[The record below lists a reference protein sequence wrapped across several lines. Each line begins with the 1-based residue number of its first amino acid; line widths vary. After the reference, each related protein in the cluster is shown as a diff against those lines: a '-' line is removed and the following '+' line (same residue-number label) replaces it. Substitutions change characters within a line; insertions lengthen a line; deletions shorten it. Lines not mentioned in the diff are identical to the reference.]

1 VSLNDEHSAAEEE
14 ARLKAKSDE
23 RARSIAAEQISAA
36 AEVKDDFE
44 DGDTV
49 APKESGSTSGVA
61 MALAGKGATPPSD
74 LQATLK
80 DKKFK
85 EKVRGYSARFSA
97 GYADTIGKRPTMED
111 KLVIFGQFGARAD
124 ADYFAVFDGHG
135 GADAAAFAGKSLHK
149 YLQDAL
155 EARKWASDV
164 ASVTAACTDAL
175 AACQRAIEAD
185 GVEGGTTA
193 LLVLV
198 LQKQLFVANLGD
210 CRAVLITRDGK
221 GERASYDHKP
231 TDPIEEA
238 RIVAAGGH
246 VTRVA
251 ANGVTTGRVNG
262 MLAVA
267 RSLGDNSLR
276 QYLTA
281 QPQVHGPF
289 DVAAYQGLIVACDGV
304 WDVVSDNTA
313 ARLAAAA
320 IAKNNDV
327 EQAAIQVRN
336 KAFTRLSKDN
346 ISVLVVNLAK

>member
-1 VSLNDEHSAAEEE
+1 MLMVDLVAEEE

-23 RARSIAAEQISAA
+23 RARSIAAVQINAA
-36 AEVKDDFE
+36 AEVKDDFN
-44 DGDTV
+44 DADTI
-49 APKESGSTSGVA
+49 APKDSGSTSGVA
-61 MALAGKGATPPSD
+61 MALAGKGAAPPSD

-85 EKVRGYSARFSA
+85 EKVKGYSARFSA
-97 GYADTIGKRPTMED
+97 GYADTIGKRPAMED
-111 KLVIFGQFGARAD
+111 KLVIAGQLGARPD
-124 ADYFAVFDGHG
+124 VDYFAVFDGHG
-135 GADAAAFAGKSLHK
+135 SADAAAFAGKSLHK

-155 EARKWASDV
+155 EARKWANDL

-185 GVEGGTTA
+185 SVEGGTTA
-193 LLVLV
+193 IVTLVI
-198 LQKQLFVANLGD
+198 QKQLYVANLGD

-231 TDPIEEA
+231 TDPVEES
-238 RIVAAGGH
+238 RIVSSGGH
-246 VTRVA
+246 VTRVT

-281 QPQVHGPF
+281 QPQMHGPF
-289 DVAAYQGLIVACDGV
+289 DITNYQGLILACDGV

-313 ARLAAAA
+313 ARLAASAL
-320 IAKNNDV
+320 AKNDP
-327 EQAAIQVRN
+327 EEASIRVRN

-346 ISVLVVNLAK
+346 ISVLVVNLTK